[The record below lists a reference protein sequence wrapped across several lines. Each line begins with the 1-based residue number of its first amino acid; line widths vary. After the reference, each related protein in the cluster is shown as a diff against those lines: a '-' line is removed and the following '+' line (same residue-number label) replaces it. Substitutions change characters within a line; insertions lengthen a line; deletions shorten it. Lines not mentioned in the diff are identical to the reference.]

1 MVNTIPENLSSW
13 IRTVSGAMGILILS
27 AFVLWNSENEK
38 SSTLT
43 QDTKTK
49 EMQNLE
55 NLFKDQAESK
65 EKMTVEIKRVQ
76 FGQ

>member
-1 MVNTIPENLSSW
+1 MDNTIPENLSSW
-13 IRTVSGAMGILILS
+13 IRTVSGAIGILLLS
-27 AFVLWNSENEK
+27 AFALWNSENEK